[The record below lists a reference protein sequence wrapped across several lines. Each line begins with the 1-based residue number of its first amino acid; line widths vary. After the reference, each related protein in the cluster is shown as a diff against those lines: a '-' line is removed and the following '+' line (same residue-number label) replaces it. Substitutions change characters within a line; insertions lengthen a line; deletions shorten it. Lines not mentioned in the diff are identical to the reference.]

1 MPEEHVMQIDP
12 QYPYSKQSD
21 EGSDAGSRNEDTQQQ
36 QQGDQQPYE
45 EQSVQTDQEGQE
57 GRQATG
63 DPREAIVALRRENQ
77 RLKQQMQYM
86 SAVVQQSQQ
95 QPQQPGQQQDI
106 FAEYDDDDVITV
118 ADMKKVLQQQ
128 GQPRQQGQPQQRGPD
143 VRELQMMVQFPDY
156 EQEIQKIPKL
166 LENAKFLV
174 SAISNS
180 ENPFMTAYFL
190 AKHFADG
197 QPQQQPK
204 GQGGNNQVAQQIM
217 DNLSKPRSVSQA
229 GSGGTIARAN
239 YYAQLDDDA
248 LEAEIAKA
256 KRG

>member
-36 QQGDQQPYE
+36 QGDQQPYE
-45 EQSVQTDQEGQE
+45 EQSVQTDQEGQEGQE

-77 RLKQQMQYM
+77 QLKQQMQYM

-118 ADMKKVLQQQ
+118 ADMKKVLQ
-128 GQPRQQGQPQQRGPD
+128 QQGQPQQRGPD

-248 LEAEIAKA
+248 LEAEITKA